1 MKEFFSPYQTL
12 YHTNLGLSNQVY
24 NLSMS
29 PRHFANLYSER
40 SHRHD
45 SKRDIEIFHDDMQTI
60 TGMLYSIVTLKAF
73 FPFFKSPAKISDA
86 VGYGLGGTSNAPYPM
101 PQIAG
106 DKEEQNNPI

>member
-29 PRHFANLYSER
+29 PRHFANLYNER

-45 SKRDIEIFHDDMQTI
+45 SKRDIEIFHDDMKTI

-73 FPFFKSPAKISDA
+73 FPSKSPAKNADQAGSP
-86 VGYGLGGTSNAPYPM
+86 APYPI
-101 PQIAG
+101 PLEKAG
-106 DKEEQNNPI
+106 DKE

>member
-12 YHTNLGLSNQVY
+12 YHQTKVLSNQVY

-29 PRHFANLYSER
+29 PRHFANLYSQK

-45 SKRDIEIFHDDMQTI
+45 SKREYEQFAEDMNTI
-60 TGMLYSIVTLKAF
+60 TGMLYSLVTLKGF
-73 FPFFKSPAKISDA
+73 FPFFRSPAEIIDS
-86 VGYGLGGTSNAPYPM
+86 TITNAPYPM

-106 DKEEQNNPI
+106 DKEEQDNPL